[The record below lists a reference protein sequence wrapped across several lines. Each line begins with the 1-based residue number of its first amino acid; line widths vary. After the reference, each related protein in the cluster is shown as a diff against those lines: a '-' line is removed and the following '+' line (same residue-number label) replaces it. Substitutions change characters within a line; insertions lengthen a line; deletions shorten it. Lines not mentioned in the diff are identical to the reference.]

1 MIIGKY
7 IPDNAIQVRYVHP
20 QYEQDEDGNEY
31 VWNEEEMTDV
41 EALIREVNR
50 NQIPLYYRRRV
61 SDYAREDTRR
71 WNRYINDNNRH
82 YKDSLLYVR
91 VKKVGRRVLVVYDK
105 AYWDKIL
112 ASGKKITSNMGA
124 VNRNNIRH
132 RPRHIV
138 MSPDVSPDV
147 QESIED
153 FVRSLD
159 ENTHTTWG
167 EDNEER

>member
-31 VWNEEEMTDV
+31 IWNEEEMTDV
-41 EALIREVNR
+41 ADLIREVNR

-61 SDYAREDTRR
+61 SDYAREDTRK

-105 AYWDKIL
+105 AYWDKIF

-124 VNRNNIRH
+124 VNRVNIRH
-132 RPRHIV
+132 RPRHV
-138 MSPDVSPDV
+138 VDV

-159 ENTHTTWG
+159 ENTHVEWE
-167 EDNEER
+167 EDHEER

>member
-31 VWNEEEMTDV
+31 IWNEEEMTDV
-41 EALIREVNR
+41 ADLIREVNR

-61 SDYAREDTRR
+61 SDYAREDTRK

-105 AYWDKIL
+105 AYWDKIF

-124 VNRNNIRH
+124 VNRNIIRH
-132 RPRHIV
+132 RPRHV
-138 MSPDVSPDV
+138 VDV

-159 ENTHTTWG
+159 ENTHVEWE
-167 EDNEER
+167 EDHEER

>member
-167 EDNEER
+167 EDHEER

>member
-31 VWNEEEMTDV
+31 IWNEEEMTDV
-41 EALIREVNR
+41 ADLIREVNR

-61 SDYAREDTRR
+61 SDYAREDTRK

-105 AYWDKIL
+105 AYWDKIF

-124 VNRNNIRH
+124 VNRVNIRH
-132 RPRHIV
+132 RPRHV
-138 MSPDVSPDV
+138 VDV

-159 ENTHTTWG
+159 ENTHVEWG
-167 EDNEER
+167 EDHEER